1 MKKTIFALST
11 PESVSAIAII
21 RISGPDTLNA
31 LCMLCRCNVKSFK
44 KKRTLILK
52 KIYSSDNI
60 LLDEALVVSFD
71 ENKSFTNEQM
81 AELHIHGSIIVI
93 KTVMETLSKL
103 PFLRQAFPGEFTQRA
118 LENNKLNLT
127 QVEGLSDLLKA
138 ETEYQQKQALDNYT
152 GKTNKKIIKWKNKVL
167 KILSLIEANI
177 DFYEDV
183 DDTDIIKKVTE
194 SIFCLEKDLIKE
206 KKGFKFSESLR
217 SGFIVSIVGKPNS
230 GKSTLINKLAKRN
243 VAITSRISGTTR
255 DIIELRYNL
264 DGIPIVF
271 LDTAGIRKSKNK
283 IEKIGISKSL
293 KKANKSDLR
302 VILSENIEEV
312 LSLGLKKSSLDIV
325 LRPKG
330 DLKGSEPSISGKTG
344 KGIENLLQEIKERLY
359 SKKISSSVIN
369 RTRHLERVN
378 ICINYINNIKELV
391 SRDIIELELLA
402 NELRGI
408 ILNIDG
414 LLGLIDTESM
424 LGEIFSNFCI
434 GK

>member
-21 RISGPDTLNA
+21 RISGPDTLKA
-31 LCMLCRCNVKSFK
+31 LGLLCRCNVKSFK
-44 KKRTLILK
+44 KKRTLNLK
-52 KIYSSDNI
+52 KIYSSDNS

-93 KTVMETLSKL
+93 KTVMETLSKM
-103 PFLRQAFPGEFTQRA
+103 PSLRQAFPGEFTQRA

-127 QVEGLSDLLKA
+127 QVEGLSDLLQA
-138 ETEYQQKQALDNYT
+138 ETEYQQKQALDTYT
-152 GKTNKKIIKWKNKVL
+152 GKTNKKIIKWKNDVL

-177 DFYEDV
+177 DFYEDI
-183 DDTDIIKKVTE
+183 DDTDIIKKVTK
-194 SIFCLEKDLIKE
+194 SILCLENDLIEE

-293 KKANKSDLR
+293 KKANKSHLR
-302 VILSENIEEV
+302 VILSENLEEV
-312 LSLGLKKSSLDIV
+312 LSLGLKKSSIDIV

-344 KGIENLLQEIKERLY
+344 KGIENLLQQIKKRLY
-359 SKKISSSVIN
+359 SKKITSTVIN

>member
-52 KIYSSDNI
+52 KIYSSDNT

-103 PFLRQAFPGEFTQRA
+103 PLLRQAFPGEFTQRA

-177 DFYEDV
+177 DFYEDI

-302 VILSENIEEV
+302 VILTENIEEV
-312 LSLGLKKSSLDIV
+312 LSLGLEKSSLDIV

-344 KGIENLLQEIKERLY
+344 KGIKNLLQEIKERLY

>member
-52 KIYSSDNI
+52 KIYSSDII

-344 KGIENLLQEIKERLY
+344 KGIKNLLQEIKERLY

>member
-31 LCMLCRCNVKSFK
+31 LCMLCRCNVKIFK

-177 DFYEDV
+177 DFYEDI

-344 KGIENLLQEIKERLY
+344 KGIKNLLQEIKERLY

-378 ICINYINNIKELV
+378 ICINYINNIKELI

>member
-118 LENNKLNLT
+118 LENNKLSLT

-243 VAITSRISGTTR
+243 VAITSKISGTTR

-344 KGIENLLQEIKERLY
+344 KGIKNLLQEIKERLY

>member
-31 LCMLCRCNVKSFK
+31 LCMLCRCNIKSFK

-344 KGIENLLQEIKERLY
+344 KGIENLLQQIKKRLY
-359 SKKISSSVIN
+359 SKKINSTVIN
-369 RTRHLERVN
+369 RVRHLERVN

-391 SRDIIELELLA
+391 SKDIIELELLA

>member
-52 KIYSSDNI
+52 KIYSSDNT

-378 ICINYINNIKELV
+378 ICINYINNIKELI

>member
-183 DDTDIIKKVTE
+183 DDTDIIKKVSE

-344 KGIENLLQEIKERLY
+344 KGIKNLLQEIKERLY

>member
-52 KIYSSDNI
+52 KIYSSDNT

-71 ENKSFTNEQM
+71 KSKSFTNEQM

-194 SIFCLEKDLIKE
+194 SILCLEKDLIKE

-344 KGIENLLQEIKERLY
+344 KGIKNLLQEIKERLY

-391 SRDIIELELLA
+391 SRDIIELELIA

>member
-11 PESVSAIAII
+11 PESLSAIAII

-31 LCMLCRCNVKSFK
+31 LGLLCRCNISSFK
-44 KKRTLILK
+44 KKRTLTLK
-52 KIYSSDNI
+52 KIYSSDNA
-60 LLDEALVVSFD
+60 LLDEALVVSFE

-93 KTVMETLSKL
+93 KTVMETLSKM
-103 PFLRQAFPGEFTQRA
+103 PFLRQAYPGEFTQRA
-118 LENNKLNLT
+118 LENNKLNFT
-127 QVEGLSDLLKA
+127 QVEGLSDLLQA
-138 ETEYQQKQALDNYT
+138 ETEYQQKQALDTYT
-152 GKTNKKIIKWKNKVL
+152 GKTNKKIIKWKNEIL
-167 KILSLIEANI
+167 KTLSLIEANI

-183 DDTDIIKKVTE
+183 DDTDLIKKVTK
-194 SIFCLEKDLIKE
+194 SILILEKDLITE

-293 KKANKSDLR
+293 KKANKSHLR
-302 VILSENIEEV
+302 VILSENMEEV

-344 KGIENLLQEIKERLY
+344 KGVENLLQLIKERLS
-359 SKKISSSVIN
+359 SKKITSTVIN

-378 ICINYINNIKELV
+378 VCINYINNIKELI
-391 SRDIIELELLA
+391 SRDVIELELLA

>member
-31 LCMLCRCNVKSFK
+31 LCMLCRCNVNSFK

-344 KGIENLLQEIKERLY
+344 KGIKNLLQEIKERLY

>member
-21 RISGPDTLNA
+21 RISGPDTLSA
-31 LCMLCRCNVKSFK
+31 LSVLCRCNVTSFK

-118 LENNKLNLT
+118 LENNKLSLT

-293 KKANKSDLR
+293 KNANKSDLR

-344 KGIENLLQEIKERLY
+344 KGIKNLLQEIKERLY

-378 ICINYINNIKELV
+378 ICINYINNIKELI

>member
-52 KIYSSDNI
+52 KIYSSDNT

-344 KGIENLLQEIKERLY
+344 KGIKNLLQEIKERLY

>member
-52 KIYSSDNI
+52 KIYSSDNT

-344 KGIENLLQEIKERLY
+344 KGIKNLLQEIKERLY

-414 LLGLIDTESM
+414 LLGLIDTENM

>member
-52 KIYSSDNI
+52 KIYSLDNT

-293 KKANKSDLR
+293 KKANKSHLR

-344 KGIENLLQEIKERLY
+344 KGIENLLQQIKEKLY
-359 SKKISSSVIN
+359 SKKITSTVIN

-378 ICINYINNIKELV
+378 VCINNINNIKALL

>member
-11 PESVSAIAII
+11 PESVSAIAVI

-31 LCMLCRCNVKSFK
+31 LCLLCRCNVTSFK
-44 KKRTLILK
+44 KKRTLSLK
-52 KIYSSDNI
+52 KIYSSDNS
-60 LLDEALVVSFD
+60 LLDEALVVSFE

-93 KTVMETLSKL
+93 KTVMETLSKMS
-103 PFLRQAFPGEFTQRA
+103 FLRQAFPGEFTQRA

-127 QVEGLSDLLKA
+127 QVEGLSDLLQA
-138 ETEYQQKQALDNYT
+138 ETEYQQKQALDTYT
-152 GKTNKKIIKWKNKVL
+152 GKTNKKIIKWKNDVL

-183 DDTDIIKKVTE
+183 DDTDIIKKVTK
-194 SIFCLEKDLIKE
+194 SILCLEKDLIKE

-243 VAITSRISGTTR
+243 VAITSRISG
-255 DIIELRYNL
+255 
-264 DGIPIVF
+264 
-271 LDTAGIRKSKNK
+271 IRKSKNT
-283 IEKIGISKSL
+283 IEKIGISNSL
-293 KKANKSDLR
+293 KKANKSHLR

-344 KGIENLLQEIKERLY
+344 KGIENLLQQIKEKLY
-359 SKKISSSVIN
+359 SKKITSTVIN

-378 ICINYINNIKELV
+378 VCINNINNIKELV

>member
-11 PESVSAIAII
+11 PESVSAIAVI

-31 LCMLCRCNVKSFK
+31 LCLLCRCNVKSFK

-52 KIYSSDNI
+52 KIYSSDNS
-60 LLDEALVVSFD
+60 LLDEALVVSF
-71 ENKSFTNEQM
+71 EESKSFTNEKM

-93 KTVMETLSKL
+93 KTVMETLSKM
-103 PFLRQAFPGEFTQRA
+103 PFLRQALPGEFTQRA

-127 QVEGLSDLLKA
+127 QVEGLSDLLQA
-138 ETEYQQKQALDNYT
+138 ETEYQQKQALDTYT
-152 GKTNKKIIKWKNKVL
+152 GKTNKKIIKWKKDVL

-183 DDTDIIKKVTE
+183 DDTDIIKKVTK
-194 SIFCLEKDLIKE
+194 SILCLEKDLIKE

-217 SGFIVSIVGKPNS
+217 SGFFVSIVGKPNS

-293 KKANKSDLR
+293 KKANKSHLR

-344 KGIENLLQEIKERLY
+344 KGIENLLQQIKEKLY
-359 SKKISSSVIN
+359 LKKTTSTVIN

-378 ICINYINNIKELV
+378 VCINYINNIKELV

>member
-52 KIYSSDNI
+52 KIYSSDNT

-183 DDTDIIKKVTE
+183 DDTDIIKKITK
-194 SIFCLEKDLIKE
+194 SIICLEKDLIKE

-344 KGIENLLQEIKERLY
+344 KGIKNLLQEIKERLY

>member
-293 KKANKSDLR
+293 KKANKSHLR

-344 KGIENLLQEIKERLY
+344 KGIENLLQQIKEKLY
-359 SKKISSSVIN
+359 SKKITSTVIN

-378 ICINYINNIKELV
+378 VCINNINNIKELV

>member
-21 RISGPDTLNA
+21 RISGPDTLKA

-52 KIYSSDNI
+52 KIYSSDNT

-127 QVEGLSDLLKA
+127 QVEGLSDLLQA
-138 ETEYQQKQALDNYT
+138 ETEYQQKQALDTYT
-152 GKTNKKIIKWKNKVL
+152 GKTNKKIIKWKNDVL

-293 KKANKSDLR
+293 KKANKSHLR

-344 KGIENLLQEIKERLY
+344 KGIENLLQQIKEKLY
-359 SKKISSSVIN
+359 SKKITSTVIN

>member
-11 PESVSAIAII
+11 PESVSAIAVI

-52 KIYSSDNI
+52 KIYSSDNT

-71 ENKSFTNEQM
+71 KNKSFTNEQM

-293 KKANKSDLR
+293 KKANKSHLR

-344 KGIENLLQEIKERLY
+344 KGIKNLLQEIKERLY

>member
-11 PESVSAIAII
+11 PESVSAIAVI

-31 LCMLCRCNVKSFK
+31 LCMLCRCNVKIFK

-52 KIYSSDNI
+52 KIYSSDNS
-60 LLDEALVVSFD
+60 LLDEALVVSFE

-127 QVEGLSDLLKA
+127 QVEGLSDLLQA
-138 ETEYQQKQALDNYT
+138 ETEYQQKQALDTYT
-152 GKTNKKIIKWKNKVL
+152 GKTNKKITKWKNDVL

-408 ILNIDG
+408 ILNIDS

>member
-31 LCMLCRCNVKSFK
+31 LCMLCRCNVKIFK

-283 IEKIGISKSL
+283 IEKIGVSKSL
-293 KKANKSDLR
+293 KKANKSHLR

-344 KGIENLLQEIKERLY
+344 KGIENLLQQIKERLY
-359 SKKISSSVIN
+359 SKKINSTVIN

-391 SRDIIELELLA
+391 SRDTIELELLA

-408 ILNIDG
+408 ILNIDS

>member
-11 PESVSAIAII
+11 PESVSAIAVI

-31 LCMLCRCNVKSFK
+31 LGLLCRCNVTSFK
-44 KKRTLILK
+44 KKRTLSLK
-52 KIYSSDNI
+52 KIYSSDNS
-60 LLDEALVVSFD
+60 LLDEALVVSFE

-93 KTVMETLSKL
+93 KTVLETLSNMS
-103 PFLRQAFPGEFTQRA
+103 FLRQAFPGEFTQRA

-127 QVEGLSDLLKA
+127 QVEGLSDLLQA
-138 ETEYQQKQALDNYT
+138 ETEYQQKQALDTYT
-152 GKTNKKIIKWKNKVL
+152 GKTNKKIIKWKNDVL

-183 DDTDIIKKVTE
+183 DDTDIIKKVTK
-194 SIFCLEKDLIKE
+194 SILSLEKDLIKE

-293 KKANKSDLR
+293 KKANKSHLR

-344 KGIENLLQEIKERLY
+344 KGIENLLQQIKEKLY
-359 SKKISSSVIN
+359 SKKITSTVIN

-378 ICINYINNIKELV
+378 VCINNINNIKELV
-391 SRDIIELELLA
+391 TRDIIELELLA

>member
-11 PESVSAIAII
+11 PESVSAIAVI

-31 LCMLCRCNVKSFK
+31 LCLLCRCNITSFK
-44 KKRTLILK
+44 KKRTLTLK
-52 KIYSSDNI
+52 KIYSSDNS
-60 LLDEALVVSFD
+60 LLDEALVVSFE
-71 ENKSFTNEQM
+71 ENKSFTNETM

-93 KTVMETLSKL
+93 KTVMETLSKMS
-103 PFLRQAFPGEFTQRA
+103 FLRQAFPGEFTQRA

-127 QVEGLSDLLKA
+127 QVEGLSDLLQA
-138 ETEYQQKQALDNYT
+138 ETEYQQKQALDTYT
-152 GKTNKKIIKWKNKVL
+152 GKTNKKIIKWKNDVL

-177 DFYEDV
+177 DFYEDI
-183 DDTDIIKKVTE
+183 DDTDIIKKVTK
-194 SIFCLEKDLIKE
+194 SILCLEKDLIKE

-293 KKANKSDLR
+293 KKANKSHLR

-344 KGIENLLQEIKERLY
+344 KGIENLLQQIKEKLY
-359 SKKISSSVIN
+359 SKKITSTVIN

-378 ICINYINNIKELV
+378 VCINNINNIKELV

>member
-11 PESVSAIAII
+11 PESLSAIAII

-31 LCMLCRCNVKSFK
+31 LGLLCRCNISSFK
-44 KKRTLILK
+44 KKRTLTLK
-52 KIYSSDNI
+52 KIYSSDNV
-60 LLDEALVVSFD
+60 LLDEALVVSFE

-93 KTVMETLSKL
+93 KTVMETLSKM

-118 LENNKLNLT
+118 LENNKLNFT
-127 QVEGLSDLLKA
+127 QVEGLSDLLQA
-138 ETEYQQKQALDNYT
+138 ETEYQQKQALDTYT
-152 GKTNKKIIKWKNKVL
+152 GKTNKKIIKWKNEIL
-167 KILSLIEANI
+167 KTLSLIEANI

-183 DDTDIIKKVTE
+183 DDTDLIKKVTK
-194 SIFCLEKDLIKE
+194 SILSLEKDLITE

-293 KKANKSDLR
+293 KKANKSHLR
-302 VILSENIEEV
+302 VILSENMEEV

-344 KGIENLLQEIKERLY
+344 KGVENLLQLIKERLS
-359 SKKISSSVIN
+359 SKKITSTVIN

-378 ICINYINNIKELV
+378 VCINYINNLKELI
-391 SRDIIELELLA
+391 SRDVIELELLA

>member
-344 KGIENLLQEIKERLY
+344 KGIKNLLQEIKERLY

-378 ICINYINNIKELV
+378 MCINYINNIKELV

>member
-344 KGIENLLQEIKERLY
+344 KGIKNLLQEIKERLY
-359 SKKISSSVIN
+359 SKQISSSVIN

>member
-52 KIYSSDNI
+52 KIYSSDNT

-103 PFLRQAFPGEFTQRA
+103 PLLRQAFPGEFTQRA

-344 KGIENLLQEIKERLY
+344 KGIKNLLQEIKERLY

>member
-11 PESVSAIAII
+11 PESLSAIAII

-31 LCMLCRCNVKSFK
+31 LSLLCRCNLSSFK
-44 KKRTLILK
+44 KKRTLTLK
-52 KIYSSDNI
+52 KIYSSDNA
-60 LLDEALVVSFD
+60 LLDEALVVSFE

-93 KTVMETLSKL
+93 KTVMETLGKM

-118 LENNKLNLT
+118 LENNKLNFT
-127 QVEGLSDLLKA
+127 QVEGLSDLLQA
-138 ETEYQQKQALDNYT
+138 ETEYQQKQALDIYT
-152 GKTNKKIIKWKNKVL
+152 GKTNKKITKWKNEVL
-167 KILSLIEANI
+167 KTLSLIEANI

-183 DDTDIIKKVTE
+183 DDTNLIKKVTK
-194 SIFCLEKDLIKE
+194 SILSLEKDLITE

-217 SGFIVSIVGKPNS
+217 SGFIVSIVDKPNS

-293 KKANKSDLR
+293 KKANKSHLR
-302 VILSENIEEV
+302 VILSENTEEV

-344 KGIENLLQEIKERLY
+344 KGVENLLQLIKERLS
-359 SKKISSSVIN
+359 SKKITSTVIN

-378 ICINYINNIKELV
+378 VCINYINNIKELI
-391 SRDIIELELLA
+391 SSDIIELELLA
-402 NELRGI
+402 NEFRGI

>member
-52 KIYSSDNI
+52 KIYSSDNT

-183 DDTDIIKKVTE
+183 DDTDIIKKITE
-194 SIFCLEKDLIKE
+194 SIFSLEKDLIEE

-344 KGIENLLQEIKERLY
+344 KGIKNLLQEIKERLY

>member
-31 LCMLCRCNVKSFK
+31 LCMLCRCNIKSFK

-52 KIYSSDNI
+52 RIYSSDNT

-230 GKSTLINKLAKRN
+230 GKSTLINKLARRN

-344 KGIENLLQEIKERLY
+344 KGIKNLLQEIKERLY

>member
-167 KILSLIEANI
+167 KILSLIEASI

-183 DDTDIIKKVTE
+183 DDTDIIKNVTE

-344 KGIENLLQEIKERLY
+344 KGIKNLLQEIKERLY

>member
-11 PESVSAIAII
+11 PESVSAIAVI

-31 LCMLCRCNVKSFK
+31 LSVLCRCNVTSFK

-344 KGIENLLQEIKERLY
+344 KGIKNLLQEIKERLY

>member
-31 LCMLCRCNVKSFK
+31 LCMLCRCNVKIFK

-52 KIYSSDNI
+52 KIYSSDNT

-183 DDTDIIKKVTE
+183 DDTDIIKKVTK
-194 SIFCLEKDLIKE
+194 SILCLEKDLIKE

-344 KGIENLLQEIKERLY
+344 KGIKNLLQEIKERLY